1 SARPPANQHFGPKP
15 NIVLAVV
22 SQPEAVADGDTVLF
36 PEAAQRLYG
45 DAAQRRFA
53 CIRPIASRP
62 YCPGVVLDNCTYA
75 GGMLQVRVGS
85 QLAVLPPSQTAGGTD
100 PEAAV
105 ARAEYSREMCAGQIL
120 SLRRL
125 PRHEPDSI
133 ETQQPLRSCYPEK
146 PVGGLSNIGRGRD
159 GAILDA
165 PHRVTI
171 LGDPPVRI
179 NRERT
184 GKRYEQK
191 ARQHGSQYEDASCPY
206 SDDHHLV
213 PPCS

>member
-1 SARPPANQHFGPKP
+1 M
-15 NIVLAVV
+15 

-36 PEAAQRLYG
+36 PEAAQRLFG

-53 CIRPIASRP
+53 CILPIASRP
-62 YCPGVVLDNCTYA
+62 YRPGVVLHYCEYA
-75 GGMLQVRVGS
+75 GGMLGVRVAS
-85 QLAVLPPSQTAGGTD
+85 QLAVLPASQTACGTD

-105 ARAEYSREMCAGQIL
+105 TRAEYSREMCAGQIL
-120 SLRRL
+120 SLGRL

-165 PHRVTI
+165 PHSVTI
-171 LGDPPVRI
+171 LGDPPFRI
-179 NRERT
+179 KRERT
-184 GKRYEQK
+184 GKRYQRQV
-191 ARQHGSQYEDASCPY
+191 RQHDAQHENASCPY
-206 SDDHHLV
+206 SDDNRLAPH
-213 PPCS
+213 CS